1 MISRR
6 SFIKGAFAALGA
18 CHLGG
23 VFSGRWS
30 AASADEEPSGDKVLS
45 LHNIHTNERLRTQ
58 YCSGGCYD
66 EKAIDQI
73 SYVLRCHYSNTVK
86 PINLKVIDLLCAI
99 KDRLAP
105 EEEITVISGYR
116 SPEYN
121 AYLRSLGRR
130 VAAGSLHMA
139 GLAIDFAI
147 GGIAMGELYWTAKAF
162 AAGGVGKYPEFVHI
176 DVGRVRYW

>member
-1 MISRR
+1 VISRR
-6 SFIKGAFAALGA
+6 TFLKGIFAAAGA
-18 CHLGG
+18 YHLGE
-23 VFSGRWS
+23 VFPGRT
-30 AASADEEPSGDKVLS
+30 ASASMGTDVATDKVLQ
-45 LHNIHTNERLRTQ
+45 LHNVHTGDRLDAQ
-58 YCSGGCYD
+58 YCSAGCYD

-86 PINLKVIDLLCAI
+86 AIDRKVIDLLCAI

-105 EEEITVISGYR
+105 GKEITIISGYR

-121 AYLRSLGRR
+121 AYLRSIGRH

-147 GGIAMGELYWTAKAF
+147 NGIGMGELQRTAKLF

>member
-1 MISRR
+1 MMSRR
-6 SFIKGAFAALGA
+6 SFLKGAFTVMGA

-23 VFSGRWS
+23 VFPGINR
-30 AASADEEPSGDKVLS
+30 AAYAGEETAPDRTLK
-45 LHNIHTNERLRTQ
+45 LHNIHTGESIETQ
-58 YCSGGCYD
+58 YCSSGCYD
-66 EKAIDQI
+66 EKAVSQI
-73 SYVLRCHYSNTVK
+73 HYLLRCHYSNTVK
-86 PINLKVIDLLCAI
+86 PISIKVIDLLCAV

-105 EEEITVISGYR
+105 GKEITIISGYR

-121 AYLRSLGRR
+121 AYLRSIGRH

-147 GGIAMGELYWTAKAF
+147 DGIGMGELYRTARAF

>member
-1 MISRR
+1 VISRR
-6 SFIKGAFAALGA
+6 AFLKGTLAALGV
-18 CHLGG
+18 CGLGG
-23 VFSGRWS
+23 VIPGRVR
-30 AASADEEPSGDKVLS
+30 AASANDDSAPDKTLKLYNV
-45 LHNIHTNERLRTQ
+45 HTGERLETQ
-58 YCSGGCYD
+58 YCSAGCYD

-73 SYVLRCHYSNTVK
+73 HYILRCHYSNTVK
-86 PINLKVIDLLCAI
+86 PISIKVVDLLCAI

-105 EEEITVISGYR
+105 GKEITIISGYR

-121 AYLRSLGRR
+121 AYLRSIGRH

-147 GGIAMGELYWTAKAF
+147 GGIGMGELGRTAKLF
-162 AAGGVGKYPEFVHI
+162 SAGGVGKYPEFVHI